1 MLFSYISSL
10 EVLHEY
16 QRRGIGRSLVE
27 RLLQEMPKV
36 YAVDLICDPEVQPF
50 YEKCGFTALHRHA
63 HPPSRGRN
71 GRNCDWNQ
79 FKQAP
84 VN

>member
-50 YEKCGFTALHRHA
+50 YEKCGFTPYTGMLIRRREVETAEIAIGTNSSKR
-63 HPPSRGRN
+63 
-71 GRNCDWNQ
+71 Q
-79 FKQAP
+79 
-84 VN
+84 